1 MFRKTL
7 LPNLIFAVL
16 ILVTAFGLKYAAA
29 HHLVSGDMPMRGVQ
43 VLTGLMLA
51 YYGNVIPK
59 TLPRFREGESA
70 RIQSLRRT
78 TGWLSTISGLGYA
91 AVWAAAPLTSAAIW
105 CVTIVGATTLLT
117 IGYAVWTHFAC
128 RREAKVPH

>member
-1 MFRKTL
+1 MFRKTF

-16 ILVTAFGLKYAAA
+16 MLITAFGLKYAAA

-59 TLPRFREGESA
+59 TLPRFREGENA

-78 TGWLSTISGLGYA
+78 VGWLSTLSGLGYA
-91 AVWAAAPLTSAAIW
+91 AVWAAVPLASAAVWSVI
-105 CVTIVGATTLLT
+105 IVGATTLLM
-117 IGYAVWTHFAC
+117 IGCIVWTHFAC